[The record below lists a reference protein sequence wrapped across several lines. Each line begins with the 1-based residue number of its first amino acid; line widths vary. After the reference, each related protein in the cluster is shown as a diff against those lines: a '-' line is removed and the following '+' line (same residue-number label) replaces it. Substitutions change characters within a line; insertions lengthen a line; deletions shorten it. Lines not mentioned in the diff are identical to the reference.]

1 MYYLLFIVSVYMVSL
16 SFKALYSLFVGFV
29 SQRKTCVS
37 DEPQCKMCLL
47 IKGENITFLV
57 FVALLLY
64 SVILEKRQ
72 ISFFGR

>member
-1 MYYLLFIVSVYMVSL
+1 M
-16 SFKALYSLFVGFV
+16 
-29 SQRKTCVS
+29 S

-64 SVILEKRQ
+64 SVILENRQ